1 MPSKPNP
8 YGIKIWVLSD
18 VNTKYTWNLQV
29 YVGKTGTAPERNQGK
44 RVVLDLIDGL
54 KSGRGI
60 TTDNFFTSYDLA
72 QELLNKNFT
81 LVGTLRKIRKEIP
94 PILMPSK
101 QREMYSSEYAFTAN
115 TSLVSY
121 VPKKNKAIILLSTMH
136 NQVKNEDQ
144 TKKPE
149 IILHYNETKTGVDIM
164 DQMVKHFTCR
174 RATRRW
180 TMALF
185 MNFLDIAALNSMVIW
200 CQFNPNFGERHYKRT
215 IFLKQLIHEL
225 IKPQVERRS
234 QNLKSIHLDVI
245 NDMRKIIPPEFFIP
259 PSTSSTSQAD
269 EPQIDP
275 SIKVVVRRCSMC
287 QEERKQKTTKRF
299 CQNCKKP
306 VCAEHSIVSKAFT
319 CKNCLN

>member
-1 MPSKPNP
+1 MIFKLQLLNLFLCCSGNCPFRIYMPSKPNP

-60 TTDNFFTSYDLA
+60 TTDNFSTSYDLA

-101 QREMYSSEYAFTAN
+101 QREIYSSQYTFTAN
-115 TSLVSY
+115 TCLVGY
-121 VPKKNKAIILLSTMH
+121 VPKKNKAIILLPTMH

-149 IILHYNETKTGVDIM
+149 IILHYNETKIGVDIM
-164 DQMVKHFTCR
+164 
-174 RATRRW
+174 
-180 TMALF
+180 
-185 MNFLDIAALNSMVIW
+185 
-200 CQFNPNFGERHYKRT
+200 
-215 IFLKQLIHEL
+215 
-225 IKPQVERRS
+225 IKW
-234 QNLKSIHLDVI
+234 
-245 NDMRKIIPPEFFIP
+245 
-259 PSTSSTSQAD
+259 
-269 EPQIDP
+269 
-275 SIKVVVRRCSMC
+275 
-287 QEERKQKTTKRF
+287 
-299 CQNCKKP
+299 
-306 VCAEHSIVSKAFT
+306 
-319 CKNCLN
+319 